1 MKALWKL
8 LRGNR
13 MAMIGVTI
21 LGLFFL
27 LAVAAPLLTSHEP
40 DKRTG
45 NPHEYPAFVV
55 KAAKANPDAGL
66 PKT

>member
-21 LGLFFL
+21 LGLVFS
-27 LAVAAPLLTSHEP
+27 ARGRRTTS
-40 DKRTG
+40 
-45 NPHEYPAFVV
+45 Y
-55 KAAKANPDAGL
+55 L
-66 PKT
+66 S

>member
-45 NPHEYPAFVV
+45 NPH
-55 KAAKANPDAGL
+55 
-66 PKT
+66 

>member
-21 LGLFFL
+21 L
-27 LAVAAPLLTSHEP
+27 AARGRRTTS
-40 DKRTG
+40 
-45 NPHEYPAFVV
+45 Y
-55 KAAKANPDAGL
+55 L
-66 PKT
+66 S

>member
-21 LGLFFL
+21 LGLFFCSRSPHHFL
-27 LAVAAPLLTSHEP
+27 PLMSQTSARVIRTNTPLLS
-40 DKRTG
+40 
-45 NPHEYPAFVV
+45 
-55 KAAKANPDAGL
+55 
-66 PKT
+66 

>member
-27 LAVAAPLLTSHEP
+27 LAVAAPLLTSHEQTSARVI
-40 DKRTG
+40 RT
-45 NPHEYPAFVV
+45 NTP
-55 KAAKANPDAGL
+55 L
-66 PKT
+66 LS